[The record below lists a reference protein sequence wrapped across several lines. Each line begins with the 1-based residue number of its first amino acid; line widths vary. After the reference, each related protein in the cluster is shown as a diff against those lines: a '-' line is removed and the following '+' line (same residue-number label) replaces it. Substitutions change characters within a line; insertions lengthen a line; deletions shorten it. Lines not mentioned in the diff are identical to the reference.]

1 MPVSGLKVP
10 MTSKSAISVRN
21 RNISKKCGKHNIY
34 HKVIFKEEAKER
46 KDQHDLEA
54 SVVAQ
59 NNNVNQI
66 LNDI

>member
-1 MPVSGLKVP
+1 MPINKMPVSGLKVP
-10 MTSKSAISVRN
+10 MPSKSAISVRN
-21 RNISKKCGKHNIY
+21 RSISKKCG
-34 HKVIFKEEAKER
+34 HKIIFKELVKER

>member
-1 MPVSGLKVP
+1 VPGSGLKVP
-10 MTSKSAISVRN
+10 MTASKSAISVSN
-21 RNISKKCGKHNIY
+21 RSISKKCG
-34 HKVIFKEEAKER
+34 HKVIFKEMAKER
-46 KDQHDLEA
+46 KGHHDLEP